1 MFNTIYY
8 LAIFLMFS
16 LNDSNTIE
24 NFKNSEDKISISCTY
39 GDYYA
44 VTGYTDNQYGQ
55 NYSLP
60 LRICGSKGYGGVS
73 INFVEANTG
82 YGWSRV
88 SHTSDFRQR
97 NRYYVTVSGSTY
109 YFSI

>member
-1 MFNTIYY
+1 MIKIILFASTVTMLSFNFNI
-8 LAIFLMFS
+8 
-16 LNDSNTIE
+16 
-24 NFKNSEDKISISCTY
+24 DKPVKVTEKVDCTY

-44 VTGYTDNQYGQ
+44 VTGYTDNEYGQ
-55 NYSLP
+55 NYSIP
-60 LRICGSKGYGGVS
+60 LRICGSRGYGGVS

-97 NRYYVTVSGSTY
+97 NRYYVTVGGNTY